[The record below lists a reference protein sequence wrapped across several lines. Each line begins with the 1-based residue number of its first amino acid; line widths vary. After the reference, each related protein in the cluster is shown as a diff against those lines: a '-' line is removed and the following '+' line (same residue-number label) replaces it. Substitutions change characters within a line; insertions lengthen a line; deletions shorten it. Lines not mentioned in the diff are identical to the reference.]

1 MMRKLSCCLMALS
14 IMAISCKKGKTV
26 VPDGK
31 KTDPPVVNPPV
42 TNPPENTTSLVYL
55 HSSGKLY
62 YNKFAN
68 EGETNKDNVVP
79 DFSNAGYKG
88 GGVALPEIQV
98 KKTIAAI
105 PGDNRIHIQQ
115 AIDEVKNLPQ
125 DGNGYR
131 GAVLLQAG
139 TYEVEGTLVIDK
151 SGVVL
156 RGAGQGI
163 SGTVIKA
170 TKKVQHNLIELN
182 GTGSGMPEVGGTR
195 KKITTEYVP
204 TGALSLAIEST
215 SGFNVGDNIS
225 VYRVP
230 NQAWIDALDMGQYGW
245 TPGGYDINFERK
257 IVAITGNTI
266 TLNAPVVDPMQT
278 KYGGGYVFKTNIT
291 GRISNSGVENIR
303 LVSYYLNDDDELHA
317 WNGIELNRT
326 ENCWVKQVTAQYFG
340 YACVSL
346 SSMSAYNTI
355 EECAM
360 VDPKSETTGG
370 RKYSFNLEG
379 GSSFNLFQRCYT
391 SGGRHDYVTGSTVPG
406 PNVFLDSYS
415 TNTKADIGP
424 HHRWATG
431 VLFDN
436 IQGGQIIVQNRK
448 AMGTGHGWAGAQ
460 TMFWNC
466 KSPSYDIKV
475 ESPKGAMNWGIG
487 CVGAKKN
494 GAGYWESWGA
504 NVLPRS
510 LYIAQL
516 NDRLGSTAVNNV
528 TIAAQRTGNIYELL
542 RTWAGEGK
550 LATQ

>member
-1 MMRKLSCCLMALS
+1 MNRMFTCCLLGLVFFNAS
-14 IMAISCKKGKTV
+14 SCKKKTV
-26 VPDGK
+26 PVDE
-31 KTDPPVVNPPV
+31 TQPPVVTPPV
-42 TNPPENTTSLVYL
+42 VEPPENATALLYL
-55 HSSGKLY
+55 NSANKLA

-68 EGETNKDNVVP
+68 EGETNKDNVIP

-88 GGVALPEIQV
+88 AGVALPDVPV
-98 KKTIAAI
+98 KKTITPVA
-105 PGDNRIHIQQ
+105 GDNRLHIQN

-131 GAVLLQAG
+131 GTVLLEAG
-139 TYEVEGTLVIDK
+139 TYEVNGTLVIDK

-156 RGAGQGI
+156 RGVGQGL

-170 TKKVQHNLIELN
+170 TKTAEHNLIEIN
-182 GTGSGMPEVGGTR
+182 GSGSGMPEISGTR

-204 TGALSLAIEST
+204 TGAMSFAVESVAGYT
-215 SGFNVGDNIS
+215 IGDQIA
-225 VYRVP
+225 VYRTP
-230 NQAWIDALDMGQYGW
+230 NQLWIDDLAMAQYGW
-245 TPGGYDINFERK
+245 TFSNYAIRFERRIK
-257 IVAITGNTI
+257 EINGNVV
-266 TLNAPVVDPMQT
+266 TLNAPVVDPMQS
-278 KYGGGYVFKTNIT
+278 KYGGGYIFKTNIT
-291 GRISNSGVENIR
+291 GRISNCGVENLR
-303 LVSYYLNDDDELHA
+303 LVSVYANDNDELHG
-317 WNGIELNRT
+317 WNGIELNRA
-326 ENCWVKQVTAQYFG
+326 EDCWVKQVTAQYFG

-346 SSMSAYNTI
+346 TGMSVNNTI

-360 VDPKSETTGG
+360 VDPKSQTTGG

-379 GSSFNLFQRCYT
+379 GASFNLFQRCYT

-415 TNTKADIGP
+415 INTKADIGP

-436 IQGGQIIVQNRK
+436 IYGGQIIVQNRK

-466 KSPSYDIKV
+466 KSPNYEIKV

-487 CVGAKKN
+487 CVAVKKN
-494 GAGYWESWGA
+494 GAGYWESWGIP
-504 NVLPRS
+504 VLPRS

-516 NDRLGSTAVNNV
+516 NDRLGSAAVNQV
-528 TIAAQRTGNIYELL
+528 TTAAQRNGTIYELL
-542 RTWAGEGK
+542 KNWAGEGK
-550 LATQ
+550 LPAQ

>member
-1 MMRKLSCCLMALS
+1 MKRNLIYCLLGLTLIAT
-14 IMAISCKKGKTV
+14 SCKK
-26 VPDGK
+26 K
-31 KTDPPVVNPPV
+31 KSLEGDETTNPPVTNPPV
-42 TNPPENTTSLVYL
+42 TNPPENTASLVYL
-55 HSSGKLY
+55 GTSGKLS

-68 EGETNKDNVVP
+68 EGEINKDNVIP

-88 GGVALPEIQV
+88 GGVALPDVPV
-98 KKTIAAI
+98 KKTIAAVV
-105 PGDNRIHIQQ
+105 GDNRFNIQN
-115 AIDEVKNLPQ
+115 AIDEVKNLPA
-125 DGNGYR
+125 DGNGFR
-131 GAVLLQAG
+131 GTVLLQAG
-139 TYEVEGTLVIDK
+139 TYEVEGKLVIDK

-156 RGAGQGI
+156 RGAGQGV
-163 SGTVIKA
+163 SGTIIKA
-170 TKKVQHNLIELN
+170 TQKVQHNLIEIN
-182 GTGSGMPEVGGTR
+182 GSGSGMPEVGGTR
-195 KKITTEYVP
+195 TKITTSYVP
-204 TGALSLAIEST
+204 TGAMSFTVEST
-215 SGFNVGDNIS
+215 AGFTVGDPIS

-230 NQAWIDALDMGQYGW
+230 NQLWIDELDMGQYGW
-245 TPGGYDINFERK
+245 IPSGYDINFERK
-257 IVAITGNTI
+257 IVAINGNTV

-278 KYGGGYVFKTNIT
+278 KYGGGFIFKTNIS

-340 YACVSL
+340 YACVSV
-346 SSMSAYNTI
+346 STMSVYNTI

-360 VDPKSETTGG
+360 VDPKSQTTGS

-391 SGGRHDYVTGSTVPG
+391 NGGRHDYVTGSTVPG

-436 IQGGQIIVQNRK
+436 IYGGQIIVQNRK
-448 AMGTGHGWAGAQ
+448 AMGSGHGWAGAQ

-466 KSPSYDIKV
+466 KSSNYDIKV
-475 ESPKGAMNWGIG
+475 ESPKGAQNWGIG
-487 CVGAKKN
+487 CVGLKKN
-494 GAGYWESWGA
+494 GAGYWESWGT
-504 NVLPRS
+504 NTLPRS

-516 NDRLGSTAVNNV
+516 KDRLGATAVNNI
-528 TIAAQRTGNIYELL
+528 TSAGQRNGAIYELL

-550 LATQ
+550 LNVQ

>member
-1 MMRKLSCCLMALS
+1 MLLIILSVG
-14 IMAISCKKGKTV
+14 ISCKKKSVQTES
-26 VPDGK
+26 
-31 KTDPPVVNPPV
+31 KTDPPIVNPPV
-42 TNPPENTTSLVYL
+42 VTPPENTTSLVYL
-55 HSSGKLY
+55 SSSGKLG

-68 EGETNKDNVVP
+68 EGETNKDNVIP
-79 DFSNAGYKG
+79 DFSTAGYKS
-88 GGVALPEIQV
+88 GGVALPDIPV
-98 KKTIAAI
+98 KRTIF
-105 PGDNRIHIQQ
+105 PVSGDNRINIQN
-115 AIDEVKNLPQ
+115 AIDEVKNLPM
-125 DGNGYR
+125 DGNGFR

-139 TYEVEGTLVIDK
+139 IYEVEGTLIIDK

-156 RGAGQGI
+156 RGTGQGLN
-163 SGTVIKA
+163 GTIVKA
-170 TKKVQHNLIELN
+170 TKKAQHNLIEVN
-182 GTGSGMPEVGGTR
+182 GSGSGLAEVGGTR
-195 KKITTEYVP
+195 KKITTDYVP
-204 TGALSLAIEST
+204 TGAISFTVEST
-215 SGFNVGDNIS
+215 AGFMVGDLIAI
-225 VYRVP
+225 YRVP
-230 NQAWIDALDMGQYGW
+230 NQAWIDALDMAQYGW
-245 TPGGYDINFERK
+245 TPAGYDISFERK
-257 IVAITGNTI
+257 IIGINGSTVTI
-266 TLNAPVVDPMQT
+266 NAPVVDPIQT
-278 KYGGGYVFKTNIT
+278 KYGGGYIFKTNVT
-291 GRISNSGVENIR
+291 GRISNSGIENIR

-317 WNGIELNRT
+317 WNGIEMNRA
-326 ENCWVKQVTAQYFG
+326 EHCWVKQVTAQYFG

-346 SSMSAYNTI
+346 SNMSVYNTI

-370 RKYSFNLEG
+370 RKYSFNLES

-391 SGGRHDYVTGSTVPG
+391 NGGRHDYVTGSTVPG

-415 TNTKADIGP
+415 INTKADIGP

-487 CVGAKKN
+487 CTGSKKN
-494 GAGYWESWGA
+494 GTGYWESWGA

-516 NDRLGSTAVNNV
+516 NDRLGSAAVNNV
-528 TIAAQRTGNIYELL
+528 TTAGQRNGNIYELL
-542 RTWAGEGK
+542 RVWAGEGK
-550 LATQ
+550 FNSQ

>member
-1 MMRKLSCCLMALS
+1 MVLITA
-14 IMAISCKKGKTV
+14 SCKKKHVQTQ
-26 VPDGK
+26 PE
-31 KTDPPVVNPPV
+31 TDPPVVHPPG
-42 TNPPENTTSLVYL
+42 NAISLVYL
-55 HSSGKLY
+55 TSDNKLA

-88 GGVALPEIQV
+88 GGVALPDVPI
-98 KKTIAAI
+98 KKTIT
-105 PGDNRIHIQQ
+105 PVVGDNRLNIQN

-125 DGNGYR
+125 DANGIR

-139 TYEVEGTLVIDK
+139 TYEVDGTLIIDK

-156 RGAGQGI
+156 RGVGQAV

-170 TKKVQHNLIELN
+170 TKKAQHNLIEIN
-182 GTGSGMPEVGGTR
+182 GSGSGLGEVAGSR
-195 KKITTEYVP
+195 KKINAGYVP
-204 TGALSLAIEST
+204 TGALNLALESAA
-215 SGFNVGDNIS
+215 GFTIGDNIS

-230 NQAWIDALDMGQYGW
+230 NQTWVNELDMVQYGW
-245 TPGGYDINFERK
+245 AAADYDVSFERK
-257 IVAITGNTI
+257 IVAIAGNAITI
-266 TLNAPVVDPMQT
+266 NAPVVDPIQA
-278 KYGGGYVFKTNIT
+278 KYGEGYVFKTDIT
-291 GRISNSGVENIR
+291 GRISNSGIENIR
-303 LVSYYLNDDDELHA
+303 LVSYFLNDDDEMHG

-340 YACVSL
+340 YACVSV
-346 SSMSAYNTI
+346 STMSVFNTI

-360 VDPKSETTGG
+360 VDPKSQTTGS

-379 GSSFNLFQRCYT
+379 GASLNLFQRCYT
-391 SGGRHDYVTGSTVPG
+391 NGGRHDYVTGSRVPG

-436 IQGGQIIVQNRK
+436 IYGGEIHVQNRK
-448 AMGTGHGWAGAQ
+448 ALGSGHGWAGAQ

-466 KSPSYDIKV
+466 QSFKNDIKV
-475 ESPKGAMNWGIG
+475 ESPKGAKNWGIG
-487 CVGAKKN
+487 CTGLQKN
-494 GAGYWESWGA
+494 GGGYWESWGV

-516 NDRLGSTAVNNV
+516 NDRLGSVAVNNV
-528 TIAAQRTGNIYELL
+528 TTSGQRTGNIYELL
-542 RTWAGEGK
+542 KNWAGEGK
-550 LATQ
+550 LPDQ

>member
-1 MMRKLSCCLMALS
+1 MRNAFYCIIGVVLLT
-14 IMAISCKKGKTV
+14 ISCKKKS
-26 VPDGK
+26 PQEEKDNE
-31 KTDPPVVNPPV
+31 PPVVSPPV
-42 TNPPENTTSLVYL
+42 VPPGIVTSLVYL
-55 HSSGKLY
+55 NASNKLV

-68 EGETNKDNVVP
+68 HGETNKDNIIP

-88 GGVALPEIQV
+88 GGVTLPNVPV
-98 KKTIAAI
+98 KITIT
-105 PGDNRIHIQQ
+105 PVSGDNRLHIQN

-125 DGNGYR
+125 DANGYK
-131 GAVLLQAG
+131 GAVLLEAG
-139 TYEVEGTLVIDK
+139 IYEVEGTLVIDK

-156 RGAGQGI
+156 KGVGQGLT
-163 SGTVIKA
+163 GTIIRA
-170 TKKVQHNLIELN
+170 TKKAQHNLIELN
-182 GTGSGMPEVGGTR
+182 GSGSGVPEIAGTR

-204 TGALSLAIEST
+204 TGALTFSVESA
-215 SGFNVGDNIS
+215 SGYNIGDKIA
-225 VYRVP
+225 VYRTP
-230 NQAWIDALDMGQYGW
+230 NQIWIDELAMAQFGW
-245 TPGGYDINFERK
+245 NFSNYAIRFEREIK
-257 IVAITGNTI
+257 GINGNVL
-266 TLNAPVVDPMQT
+266 TLNAPVVDPMQN
-278 KYGGGYVFKTNIT
+278 KYGGGSIFKTNIT

-303 LVSYYLNDDDELHA
+303 LVSAYLNDNDEEHG

-326 ENCWVKQVTAQYFG
+326 EDCWVKQVTAQYFG

-346 SSMSAYNTI
+346 SKMSVNNTI

-360 VDPKSETTGG
+360 VDPKSQTTGS

-415 TNTKADIGP
+415 INTKADIGP

-436 IQGGQIIVQNRK
+436 IYGGQIIVQNRK
-448 AMGTGHGWAGAQ
+448 AMGSGHGWAGAQ

-466 KSPSYDIKV
+466 KSSNYEIKV

-487 CVGAKKN
+487 CVGLKKN
-494 GAGYWESWGA
+494 GAGYWESWGL

-516 NDRLGSTAVNNV
+516 NDRLGSMAVNNV
-528 TIAAQRTGNIYELL
+528 TTAAQRNGSIYELL
-542 RTWAGEGK
+542 REWAGEGK
-550 LATQ
+550 LSAQ

>member
-1 MMRKLSCCLMALS
+1 MRYVFYCLTGLVLMG
-14 IMAISCKKGKTV
+14 ISCKKKSVQTET
-26 VPDGK
+26 
-31 KTDPPVVNPPV
+31 KTDPPIVNPPV
-42 TNPPENTTSLVYL
+42 VNPPENTTSLVYL
-55 HSSGKLY
+55 SSSGKLG

-68 EGETNKDNVVP
+68 EGETNKGNVIP
-79 DFSNAGYKG
+79 DFSTAGYKS
-88 GGVALPEIQV
+88 GGVTLPDIPV
-98 KKTIAAI
+98 KKTIAPI
-105 PGDNRIHIQQ
+105 SGDNRLHIQN
-115 AIDEVKNLPQ
+115 AIDEVKNLPL

-131 GAVLLQAG
+131 GTVLLQAG
-139 TYEVEGTLVIDK
+139 TYEVEGTLIIDR

-156 RGAGQGI
+156 RGAGQGLN
-163 SGTVIKA
+163 GTIIKA
-170 TKKVQHNLIELN
+170 TKKAQHNLIEVN
-182 GTGSGMPEVGGTR
+182 GSGSGLAEVGGTR
-195 KKITTEYVP
+195 KKITTDYVP
-204 TGALSLAIEST
+204 TGAISFTVEST
-215 SGFNVGDNIS
+215 AGFMVGDLIAI
-225 VYRVP
+225 YRVP
-230 NQAWIDALDMGQYGW
+230 NQAWIDALDMAQYGW
-245 TPGGYDINFERK
+245 TPAGYDISFERK
-257 IVAITGNTI
+257 IIGINGSTVTI
-266 TLNAPVVDPMQT
+266 NAPVVDPIQT
-278 KYGGGYVFKTNIT
+278 KYGGGYIFKTNVT
-291 GRISNSGVENIR
+291 GRISNSGIENIR

-317 WNGIELNRT
+317 WNGIEMNRA
-326 ENCWVKQVTAQYFG
+326 EHCWVKQVTAQYFG

-346 SSMSAYNTI
+346 SNMSVYNTI

-370 RKYSFNLEG
+370 RKYSFNLES

-391 SGGRHDYVTGSTVPG
+391 NGGRHDYVTGSTVPG

-415 TNTKADIGP
+415 INTKADIGP

-487 CVGAKKN
+487 CTGSKKN

-516 NDRLGSTAVNNV
+516 NDRLGSAAVNNV
-528 TIAAQRTGNIYELL
+528 TTAGQRNGNIYELL
-542 RTWAGEGK
+542 RVWAGEGK
-550 LATQ
+550 LNSQ

>member
-1 MMRKLSCCLMALS
+1 MFLLILSVTV
-14 IMAISCKKGKTV
+14 SCKKKSPQTEI
-26 VPDGK
+26 K
-31 KTDPPVVNPPV
+31 NDPPIVNPPV
-42 TNPPENTTSLVYL
+42 VNPPENTTSLVYL
-55 HSSGKLY
+55 NSSNKLAY
-62 YNKFAN
+62 HKFAN
-68 EGETNKDNVVP
+68 EGETNKDNVIP
-79 DFSNAGYKG
+79 DFSTAGYKE
-88 GGVALPEIQV
+88 GGVALPDVPV
-98 KKTIAAI
+98 KKTIVPV
-105 PGDNRIHIQQ
+105 PGDNRLNIQN

-125 DGNGYR
+125 DANGFR

-139 TYEVEGTLVIDK
+139 TYEVEGTLIIDR

-156 RGAGQGI
+156 RGAGQGLT
-163 SGTVIKA
+163 GTIIKA
-170 TKKVQHNLIELN
+170 TKKTQHNLIEVN
-182 GTGSGMPEVGGTR
+182 GSGSGLAEVGGTR

-204 TGALSLAIEST
+204 TGAMSFAVESAA
-215 SGFNVGDNIS
+215 GFTVGDNIA

-230 NQAWIDALDMGQYGW
+230 NQAWIDLLDMAQYGW

-257 IVAITGNTI
+257 ITAINGNTVTI
-266 TLNAPVVDPMQT
+266 NAPVVDPMQT
-278 KYGGGYVFKTNIT
+278 KYGGGYIFKTNVT

-303 LVSYYLNDDDELHA
+303 LVSYYLNNDDELHA
-317 WNGIELNRT
+317 WNGIEMNRA
-326 ENCWVKQVTAQYFG
+326 EHCWVKQVTAQYFG

-346 SSMSAYNTI
+346 SNMSVYNTI

-360 VDPKSETTGG
+360 IDPKSETTGG

-391 SGGRHDYVTGSTVPG
+391 NGGRHDYVTGSTVPG
-406 PNVFLDSYS
+406 PNVFLDSYA

-436 IQGGQIIVQNRK
+436 IEGGQIIVQNRK
-448 AMGTGHGWAGAQ
+448 AMGSGHGWAGAQ

-466 KSPSYDIKV
+466 KSPAYDIKV

-487 CVGAKKN
+487 CTGAKKN

-504 NVLPRS
+504 HLLPRS

-516 NDRLGSTAVNNV
+516 NDRLGSAAVNNV
-528 TIAAQRTGNIYELL
+528 TTAGQRNGDVFGLL
-542 RTWAGEGK
+542 KVWAGDGK
-550 LATQ
+550 LPAQ

>member
-1 MMRKLSCCLMALS
+1 MMKTLFKLFFLLVLLVLV
-14 IMAISCKKGKTV
+14 SCKKKTV
-26 VPDGK
+26 QTGPE
-31 KTDPPVVNPPV
+31 TDPPVTNPPV
-42 TNPPENTTSLVYL
+42 VNPPENTTSLVYVNTFN
-55 HSSGKLY
+55 KLS

-88 GGVALPEIQV
+88 GGVALPDVPV
-98 KKTIAAI
+98 KKTITAVA
-105 PGDNRIHIQQ
+105 GDNRLNIQQ
-115 AIDEVKNLPQ
+115 AIDEVKNLSE
-125 DGNGYR
+125 DVNGIR

-139 TYEVEGTLVIDK
+139 AYEVEGTLVIDR

-163 SGTVIKA
+163 TGTVIKA
-170 TKKVQHNLIELN
+170 TKKAQHNLIEIN
-182 GTGSGMPEVGGTR
+182 GSGSGMPEVGGTR
-195 KKITTEYVP
+195 KKITTAYVG
-204 TGALSLAIEST
+204 TGATSFEIESAAGLT
-215 SGFNVGDNIS
+215 AGDNIS

-230 NQAWIDALDMGQYGW
+230 NQAWIDALDMAQYGW
-245 TPGGYDINFERK
+245 TVAGYDINFERK
-257 IVAITGNTI
+257 VAAINGNTI
-266 TLNAPVVDPMQT
+266 TLNAPVVDPLQT
-278 KYGGGYVFKTNIT
+278 KYGGGFIFKTNIS

-303 LVSYYLNDDDELHA
+303 LVSSYLNDDDEEHG
-317 WNGIELNRT
+317 WNGIEMNRT
-326 ENCWVKQVTAQYFG
+326 AHCWIKQVTAQYFG
-340 YACVSL
+340 YACVSV
-346 SSMSAYNTI
+346 SNMSVYNTI

-360 VDPKSETTGG
+360 VDPKSQTTGS

-379 GSSFNLFQRCYT
+379 GASFNLFQRCYT
-391 SGGRHDYVTGSTVPG
+391 NGGRHDYVTGSTVPG

-436 IQGGQIIVQNRK
+436 IYGGEIHVQNRK
-448 AMGTGHGWAGAQ
+448 ALGSGHGWAGAQ

-466 KSPSYDIKV
+466 KSSNYDIKV
-475 ESPKGAMNWGIG
+475 ESPKGAKNWGIG
-487 CVGAKKN
+487 CTGPQKN

-516 NDRLGSTAVNNV
+516 NDRLGSAAVSNV
-528 TIAAQRTGNIYELL
+528 TTAGQRNGNIYEILKN
-542 RTWAGEGK
+542 WAGEGK
-550 LATQ
+550 LPVQ